1 MYSLLVCRCVWPL
14 WSSLH
19 VIFSNPENEL
29 AGKAKERHVRKMLL
43 ACLLAKQCLCIEDVR
58 HVTRNQPRIS
68 KKRHKKKQQRRE
80 KFLHVGGNLCALL
93 LTWPLDRHCAIIR
106 RDCSA
111 KRKRKK
117 ERECAKEA
125 ERSLIYGSEP
135 THTHTS
141 FPLPRSPSR
150 CDSKEREWERKRQR
164 KETVMVVF

>member
-1 MYSLLVCRCVWPL
+1 MWPL

-19 VIFSNPENEL
+19 VICSNPENEL

-135 THTHTS
+135 THTHTH
-141 FPLPRSPSR
+141 RCSPAAIGVTLWQQR
-150 CDSKEREWERKRQR
+150 EGMGEKEAAKRD
-164 KETVMVVF
+164 VNGGILMVF